1 MIGGPSD
8 GSIHSSIHLKAMDA
22 CEQKCSVERRL
33 TAATKLL
40 QIAKRHL
47 KRPLKLQKGTP
58 LDTTG
63 IGEENAAEI
72 VYFGDPSKPTVDFM
86 VKYG

>member
-1 MIGGPSD
+1 M
-8 GSIHSSIHLKAMDA
+8 
-22 CEQKCSVERRL
+22 SV
-33 TAATKLL
+33 KVL